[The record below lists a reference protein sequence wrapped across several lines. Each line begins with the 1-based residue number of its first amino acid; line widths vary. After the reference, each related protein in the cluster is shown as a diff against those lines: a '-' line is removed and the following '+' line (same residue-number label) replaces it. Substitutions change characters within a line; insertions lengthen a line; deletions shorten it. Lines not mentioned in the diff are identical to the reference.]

1 MTAKVTLTPA
11 LSLLLAKTGACV
23 GQPQGLRIEKDIVTL
38 HIITIGVAN
47 RPASNTAPQ
56 GLTLLPVPRTPSR
69 GVSRAER
76 GRAAR
81 RKATN
86 YAVQCAQ
93 RHDLQ
98 SKSNRG
104 RAGEGGKSELVIEAS
119 LALRCEAGNQV
130 MGL

>member
-1 MTAKVTLTPA
+1 MTAKITLI
-11 LSLLLAKTGACV
+11 
-23 GQPQGLRIEKDIVTL
+23 GQPQGLRIEKDIVTFR
-38 HIITIGVAN
+38 IITIGYAN
-47 RPASNTAPQ
+47 RPASNTAPK
-56 GLTLLPVPRTPSR
+56 GLTLLPVPRTPLR

-86 YAVQCAQ
+86 YVVQCAQ
-93 RHDLQ
+93 RHDLR

-104 RAGEGGKSELVIEAS
+104 RADERDKSELVIEAS